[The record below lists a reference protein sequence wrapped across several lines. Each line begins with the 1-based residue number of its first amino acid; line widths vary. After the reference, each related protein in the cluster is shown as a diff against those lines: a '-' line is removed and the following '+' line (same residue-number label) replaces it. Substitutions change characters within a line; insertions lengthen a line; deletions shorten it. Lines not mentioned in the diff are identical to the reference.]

1 MTVVDSRAVRR
12 LVECHPLVTA
22 LILSLV
28 IHVGVYSGWQLGK
41 HLGWWNHHPAWLTS
55 FTRWLSKPNV
65 AKARPHRPPESQVI
79 PMTFVEI
86 NPETATAEAPENAKY
101 YSSKNSKAAN
111 PDPKEQP
118 SVKVDGKQDQIVR
131 LMDNEKPKPFPLQPT
146 PKPPVEE
153 KPELKP
159 KAETPGDLALVRPKD
174 GEVDTTTPPRERPRR
189 LSDARQQKAML
200 SGQTMKQAGGIS
212 ERGQVSFD
220 VKATAFGDYDAAF
233 IAAVEQC
240 WHILIDEHQGTR
252 RAGRVVV
259 DFRLT
264 YDGRITDI
272 RIQENEVGEILSML
286 CQSAILNPAPY
297 PRWPAQMRQTIG
309 GNSREIRFTFIY
321 Y

>member
-1 MTVVDSRAVRR
+1 
-12 LVECHPLVTA
+12 
-22 LILSLV
+22 
-28 IHVGVYSGWQLGK
+28 
-41 HLGWWNHHPAWLTS
+41 
-55 FTRWLSKPNV
+55 
-65 AKARPHRPPESQVI
+65 
-79 PMTFVEI
+79 
-86 NPETATAEAPENAKY
+86 
-101 YSSKNSKAAN
+101 
-111 PDPKEQP
+111 
-118 SVKVDGKQDQIVR
+118 VDGKQDQIVR
-131 LMDNEKPKPFPLQPT
+131 LMDNDKPKPFPLQPSP
-146 PKPPVEE
+146 PKPPAEE
-153 KPELKP
+153 KPEPRP
-159 KAETPGDLALVRPKD
+159 KADTPGDLALVRPKD
-174 GEVDTTTPPRERPRR
+174 GEVDTPTPPRERPRR
-189 LSDARQQKAML
+189 LSDVRAKAML

-272 RIQENEVGEILSML
+272 RIHENEVGEILSML

>member
-1 MTVVDSRAVRR
+1 MTVVDSKAMGR
-12 LVECHPLVTA
+12 LVERNPLVAA

-28 IHVGVYSGWQLGK
+28 IHVGVYSSWQLGK
-41 HLGWWNHHPAWLTS
+41 QLGWWKHHPAWLTS
-55 FTRWLSKPNV
+55 FTRWLAKPNV
-65 AKARPHRPPESQVI
+65 AKARPTRTPESQVI

-111 PDPKEQP
+111 PDPNKQQ

-131 LMDNEKPKPFPLQPT
+131 LMDNEKPKPFPLQPSP
-146 PKPPVEE
+146 PKPPVE
-153 KPELKP
+153 KPEP
-159 KAETPGDLALVRPKD
+159 KTDTPGDLALVRPKD
-174 GEVDTTTPPRERPRR
+174 GQVDTNTEQPRERPRT
-189 LSDARQQKAML
+189 LAAARQQKAML
-200 SGQTMKQAGGIS
+200 SGQTMKQAGGFS

-272 RIQENEVGEILSML
+272 KIQENEVGEILSML